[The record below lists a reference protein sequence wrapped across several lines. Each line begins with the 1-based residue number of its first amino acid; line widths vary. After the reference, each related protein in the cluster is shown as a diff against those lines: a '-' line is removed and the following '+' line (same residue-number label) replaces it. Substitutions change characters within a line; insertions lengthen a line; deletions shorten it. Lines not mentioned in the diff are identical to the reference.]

1 MCRHSCATPLCLRLH
16 ERRDKGPISACLS
29 CGERVTMVIVGG
41 LIRSTVLKP
50 RPLLRACFLK
60 ARPLQLSGKGLYNT
74 LNDPQL
80 PPPSGL
86 PSLWSHRSLLR
97 NPSGSGVRRFSGAA
111 GESQSSAGWYSALS
125 DSAPVHLCEHFLVSV
140 QEGSGLPWWLSITV
154 ATLSVRSLITLPF
167 AAYQLVIIGKV
178 EALQAEISE
187 LAKRLRYEVSIRA
200 RERGWTEKQ
209 CRFQFQKNLRRL
221 VSQLYIRDNCHPFK
235 ASLLVWVQLPLWISL
250 SLALRN
256 LSLDQSALHSGLA
269 AGGALWFPD
278 LTTPDST
285 WILPVSLG
293 LINLLI
299 VEVSRHGYLMMSPE
313 LMMSPNPA
321 SFSSFQMFSLQRI
334 NPSRFQKIMTNFI
347 RAISVLMIPIAATVP
362 SSMALYWFVSSLV
375 GFSHNLLLRS
385 PTVHKVLRLKTQR
398 SETPYRDLL
407 SAFINKYWK

>member
-1 MCRHSCATPLCLRLH
+1 
-16 ERRDKGPISACLS
+16 
-29 CGERVTMVIVGG
+29 MVIVGG

-299 VEVSRHGYLMMSPE
+299 VE
-313 LMMSPNPA
+313 
-321 SFSSFQMFSLQRI
+321 MFSLQRI